1 MFAIRML
8 RSLTNLGPKVSDQ
21 LWSMNYA
28 TVKRLSLEEKLGLPE
43 RPKKPSSPY
52 LQFCG
57 QKFTEFSKMHPGS
70 TFTDIAHKLAEAWK
84 LVDIETKTKMMNEF
98 HEKIKTHPEALQQ
111 YYSTLT
117 DAQRVQLEAAKKTRM
132 ESLKKIRSKFELRK
146 SGKPT
151 RPTGMFGVFVKDV
164 YSKKTDH
171 STTYFG
177 TGHLKEIS
185 KVWNNLTPEEKA
197 PYKFK
202 YEKDEKEYRKKLA
215 EWEEEMIRQ
224 GKANLVRSESQPI
237 PVLDESKN
245 SKKIPPI
252 KKQMKGK

>member
-1 MFAIRML
+1 MSTIFF
-8 RSLTNLGPKVSDQ
+8 Q
-21 LWSMNYA
+21 
-28 TVKRLSLEEKLGLPE
+28 PE
-43 RPKKPSSPY
+43 
-52 LQFCG
+52 
-57 QKFTEFSKMHPGS
+57 
-70 TFTDIAHKLAEAWK
+70 IAHKLAEAWK

-146 SGKPT
+146 TGKPT
-151 RPTGMFGVFVKDV
+151 RPTGMFGIFVKDV
-164 YSKKTDH
+164 YSKKTND
-171 STTYFG
+171 STKYFG
-177 TGHLKEIS
+177 TVNNSQTSFFSTFLMHFGFFKQGHLKEIS
-185 KVWNNLTPEEKA
+185 KVWNSLTPEEKA

-245 SKKIPPI
+245 SKKLLPL